1 MGIKNMFPI
10 ERQEAIVN
18 YVNKNGRIRISD
30 IQNMFLVG
38 YETAKNDLILLEK
51 EKKLRRVHG
60 GAISISST
68 ENCNLNYSFN
78 SNLNNF
84 LRSCKTELNIYIDSS
99 IFFNLSPEFFLT
111 NNKFF
116 TNSISIAQTII
127 SMGKEVKMTG
137 TDYSTC
143 GISKKFLI
151 NDVID
156 VGLVSLAFDNE
167 KKLFWIRSLEET
179 YYNELFSSCKKIV
192 IVRNVNTVYKED
204 DERRY
209 LDLCLFRKKILF
221 IE

>member
-99 IFFNLSPEFFLT
+99 IFFNLSPEFF
-111 NNKFF
+111 
-116 TNSISIAQTII
+116 
-127 SMGKEVKMTG
+127 
-137 TDYSTC
+137 
-143 GISKKFLI
+143 
-151 NDVID
+151 
-156 VGLVSLAFDNE
+156 
-167 KKLFWIRSLEET
+167 
-179 YYNELFSSCKKIV
+179 
-192 IVRNVNTVYKED
+192 
-204 DERRY
+204 
-209 LDLCLFRKKILF
+209 
-221 IE
+221 